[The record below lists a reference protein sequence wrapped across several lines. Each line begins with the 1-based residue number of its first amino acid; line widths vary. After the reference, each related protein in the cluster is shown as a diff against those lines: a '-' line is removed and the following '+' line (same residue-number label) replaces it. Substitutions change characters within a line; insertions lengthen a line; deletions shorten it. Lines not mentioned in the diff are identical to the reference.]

1 MPFERSPHVP
11 ALFMFFM
18 GIARVLVVTLLPV
31 SSNGSAS
38 AVCAFSTAPLATASA
53 AESSTRGVTAAARR
67 SCSCARRRG
76 MYLAATR
83 RQIGAHPEGWIAKRV
98 SFFMSRARMERRHSA
113 TPADGA
119 PRFHL
124 FKLTGLIRA
133 IFLILRSPFRR
144 LHNIMD
150 TALNQTL
157 KPGW

>member
-1 MPFERSPHVP
+1 MPFERSPHVA
-11 ALFMFFM
+11 ALFMFCM
-18 GIARVLVVTLLPV
+18 GFDRFIVVTLLQV

-76 MYLAATR
+76 MCLAATR
-83 RQIGAHPEGWIAKRV
+83 RQIGARLEGWIAKRV

-119 PRFHL
+119 PWL
-124 FKLTGLIRA
+124 QVNKGTTTIRT
-133 IFLILRSPFRR
+133 IFLILWNLSVIT
-144 LHNIMD
+144 HH
-150 TALNQTL
+150 T
-157 KPGW
+157 PG